1 MVTGQFRSRTLT
13 NPSVSRHLHLDSL
26 ALEWI
31 SKAILCKS
39 WKALPKANYGA
50 SPNLGAVY
58 IDTLSINEDS
68 IEKDL
73 LIIDAK
79 IFGSVSR

>member
-1 MVTGQFRSRTLT
+1 MT
-13 NPSVSRHLHLDSL
+13 NPSLSRHLHLDSL

-39 WKALPKANYGA
+39 WKALPKATYGA

-79 IFGSVSR
+79 IFGKISGSVSR

>member
-1 MVTGQFRSRTLT
+1 
-13 NPSVSRHLHLDSL
+13 LHLDSL

-31 SKAILCKS
+31 SKVV
-39 WKALPKANYGA
+39 YGA

-58 IDTLSINEDS
+58 IDTVSVNEDLV
-68 IEKDL
+68 EKDL

-79 IFGSVSR
+79 FFGKKSGSVSC